1 MRRRHAFTLM
11 VFMLFTLQT
20 SSMVLPALQDALY
33 AQRGGGGGGA
43 RGGGGRSAHSG
54 SSVNKS
60 SPSRSGST
68 SRSSRGS
75 SRNTQSRAGGQNQ
88 GGQNQGGQ
96 NRQSAQ
102 RNNNNRRSAS
112 RNRNRRSTRN
122 RSRTRARRVHR
133 SRRFRRGLWIHHAFF
148 HPRRFY
154 RTRWVGVV
162 FITVAAFAVI
172 SSSSSTTTYVSSGVT
187 YYHINP
193 WYRKVLNDGEE
204 GYVLTTAPIGY
215 TAPELPDGS
224 ETIEVDGQT
233 YHYAEWSFW
242 QAAAAGG
249 YEVVEPPIGAEVSTI
264 PEEAV
269 LEEEGD
275 VSLYLFDTL
284 FFTQDTNDAGQTIY
298 RVEPPP
304 PQEEIDEIPTGSPSF
319 EADGETYYYV
329 NFSFYVEYEENG
341 KTGYTNGEPEIGA
354 QVDSLP
360 DEVTTLE
367 EDGVTYY
374 QFDTVFFEEVE
385 DPDGSTFYEVTGSP
399 DGDDE
404 EVEN

>member
-20 SSMVLPALQDALY
+20 SSMVLPALQDTLY
-33 AQRGGGGGGA
+33 AQRGGGGG

-68 SRSSRGS
+68 SRSSSRGS
-75 SRNTQSRAGGQNQ
+75 SPNTQSRAGNQ
-88 GGQNQGGQ
+88 SRGGGS
-96 NRQSAQ
+96 NRSSA

-112 RNRNRRSTRN
+112 RNRNQRSTRN
-122 RSRTRARRVHR
+122 RRHTRSRRVHR
-133 SRRFRRGLWIHHAFF
+133 SRRFRRGPWIHHAFF
-148 HPRRFY
+148 HPWGFY
-154 RTRWVGVV
+154 RRRWVGLA
-162 FITVAAFAVI
+162 FITVVAFSTIAN
-172 SSSSSTTTYVSSGVT
+172 SPSTTTYVYSGVT
-187 YYHINP
+187 YYHMNP
-193 WYRKVLNDGEE
+193 WYRKVLHDGDE
-204 GYVLTTAPIGY
+204 GYILTSAPVGY
-215 TAPELPDGS
+215 TAPELPDGA

-242 QAAAAGG
+242 QAATAGG
-249 YEVVEPPIGAEVSTI
+249 YEVVEPPLGAEVSTI

-269 LEEEGD
+269 EEEEGD
-275 VSLYLFDTL
+275 VSVYHFDTM

-298 RVEPPP
+298 RVEPSP
-304 PQEEIDEIPTGSPSF
+304 PQEEIDEIPADSPSF
-319 EADGETYYYV
+319 EADGETFYYV

-341 KTGYTNGEPEIGA
+341 KTGYTNGEPDIGA
-354 QVDSLP
+354 QVDTLP
-360 DEVTTLE
+360 DVVTTVE

-374 QFDTVFFEEVE
+374 QFDTVFFEQVE
-385 DPDGSTFYEVTGSP
+385 DDDGSTFYEVVGSP